1 MLDVKRSI
9 AKKAKIDDAAIFRED
24 LVDKLI
30 AEINKTEIEQDIL
43 SWAYDELQHRFNL
56 DNHEEVLEQ
65 WEELK
70 LKL

>member
-24 LVDKLI
+24 LVYKLI

-43 SWAYDELQHRFNL
+43 R
-56 DNHEEVLEQ
+56 
-65 WEELK
+65 
-70 LKL
+70 